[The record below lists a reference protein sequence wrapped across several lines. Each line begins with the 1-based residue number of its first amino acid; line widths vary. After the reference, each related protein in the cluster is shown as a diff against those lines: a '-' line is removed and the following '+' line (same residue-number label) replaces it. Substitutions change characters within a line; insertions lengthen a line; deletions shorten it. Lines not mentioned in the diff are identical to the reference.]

1 VGAIKSSQSWFR
13 APAKNH
19 QRTTITMKKKETKT
33 AAKGSKKTLKG
44 STKLAN
50 AKLMIR
56 TGP

>member
-1 VGAIKSSQSWFR
+1 
-13 APAKNH
+13 
-19 QRTTITMKKKETKT
+19 MKKKETKT